1 MYRYKVTKTF
11 EFNAA
16 HRLELNY
23 ESKCTNLHGHRWIVE
38 VTLESDK
45 LDENGMVMDFSRI
58 KCKVKD
64 ILDHRTMNDVLD
76 FNPTAENL
84 ARWIL
89 DMFPLAVSVSV
100 QESPGSVAVC
110 YKVE

>member
-1 MYRYKVTKTF
+1 MYKYQVKKTF
-11 EFNAA
+11 EIDAA
-16 HRLELNY
+16 HRLDVNY
-23 ESKCTNLHGHRWIVE
+23 ESKCKNLHGHQWIIE

-45 LDENGMVMDFSRI
+45 LDENGMVMDFGHI
-58 KCKVKD
+58 KSKVKD
-64 ILDHRTMNDVLD
+64 ILDHRIMNDVLD

-89 DMFPLAVSVSV
+89 DMFPLALSVSV

-110 YKVE
+110 YKVI